1 MKKNSL
7 FFFIVSCLILLA
19 GYNLFAQNPGNP
31 KGYLKGYFKTLKG
44 DNFTYHSPQ
53 PNVTN
58 SLLIRSMEKAL
69 FIEWETEPVPADYIG
84 KEAKFIF
91 LAAIDV
97 NSEEPHKWDIL
108 INNNIEF
115 TIASPPDAGIK
126 KYSWQSQN
134 GYSLEFRVSMTDQ
147 HGDQHGYMILTA
159 PEGKFERGKP
169 LRLKV
174 EGESANSQ
182 RWFMI
187 FKYAME
193 PEINLVEEQ
202 AVMRE
207 GNNSFQ
213 QVRIEYVYMGEPVN
227 TVITSGNIKTNTTLN
242 FGYNTIRAKLPVVN
256 TARSFPVTISLQ
268 KGKQII
274 AEKTFEL
281 VPVVPRII
289 HLLHHSHVDIGYTHV
304 QDEVKQIQWKNLES
318 AIELAAET
326 AGFPEGARFKWNTE
340 VMWPVETYL
349 NEQDPEKV
357 RVLKEAI
364 SKGWLELD
372 AFYANTL
379 TELCS
384 AEELVRLTADARRI
398 SGECG
403 VRLQSAM
410 VSDIPGWSW
419 GIVPVLAGS
428 GVKYLSLGTN
438 TFDRIGS
445 IIKDWGDRPFYW
457 VSPSGEEKILCWI
470 HEKGYSMFHTGL
482 KYDELKF
489 RLDEGKIFGYMN
501 DLYYNNYPYEIITL
515 RYNIGSDNGPTDP
528 TLSRAVKEWN
538 EKYVT
543 PKIRIMTVSESFSEF
558 EKKYGDKI
566 PSFTGAFTGYWEDG
580 AASSALETA
589 INRKAAPDINAAS
602 ALMVMNNN
610 SGFNPDKITD
620 AWHSVLLFDEHTWGS
635 WNSISDPENPFTLS
649 QWANKK
655 QFAIDAGNRS
665 RELIN
670 NALGEKNNDTPG
682 PVKKIEVINTHS
694 WNITDMVT
702 IPEDL
707 EISGT
712 RLTDISGHIIP
723 SQKLSTGEVV
733 FVAENVPAFGSRIF
747 NLEKEEAKE
756 FSVSKMNDRIENRDF
771 LLKVNPVNGSVE
783 SLIVKKSKT
792 ELVDK
797 SKLPG
802 LNSYLYVSG
811 RLPSDISSPEKSASE
826 IIENGPVTSVIKV
839 STPAR
844 GSKSITNYYQLI
856 NGISKIVIRSE
867 IDKEKIYTPEGV
879 HLGFPFNVPSGV
891 MHLDLAY
898 GMYRPEYDQMKAAC
912 RNYFTPEK
920 WLDISN
926 QNYGITMVTKDAPLI
941 EIGTITTDANAFGWL
956 SAFEPSPT
964 IYSYVMNNYWGTN
977 YKATQDGIVTF
988 RYSLHPHGMFIS
1000 SDAEKIA
1007 SQECEPLIVVPAA
1020 DNAQEKPSLF
1030 SLKSQ
1035 GIIVTALVPMTDGYL
1050 VRLFNAGGNP
1060 STLEIEWGMKPSE
1073 IYFSDFDGNK
1083 TDSFSNGEVLPAWAL
1098 RTLRIRK

>member
-1 MKKNSL
+1 MKKSRLL
-7 FFFIVSCLILLA
+7 FFLFSCFSLLA
-19 GYNLFAQNPGNP
+19 GFNLSAQNPGNP
-31 KGYLKGYFKTLKG
+31 DGYLKGYYKTLKG

-53 PNVTN
+53 PNVA
-58 SLLIRSMEKAL
+58 SALLIRSMEKAL
-69 FIEWETEPVPADYIG
+69 FIEWETEPVPADYTG
-84 KEAKFIF
+84 QEVKFIF

-97 NSEEPHKWDIL
+97 NREEPHKWDIL
-108 INNNIEF
+108 INDRKEF
-115 TIASPPDAGIK
+115 TVSSPHDADIK
-126 KYSWQSQN
+126 KYTWKSPD
-134 GYSLEFRVSMTDQ
+134 GYSLEFRIAMTDQ

-159 PEGKFERGKP
+159 PDGKFERGKP
-169 LRLKV
+169 LRIKV

-202 AVMRE
+202 AVIRE

-213 QVRIEYVYMGEPVN
+213 QVRIEYVYMGEPAKA
-227 TVITSGNIKTNTTLN
+227 VITSGNIKTNITLN
-242 FGYNTIRAKLPVVN
+242 FGYNTIRARLPVVN
-256 TARSFPVTISLQ
+256 TSQSFPVTISLP

-274 AEKTFEL
+274 AEKTFNL
-281 VPVVPRII
+281 VPVVPRTI

-304 QDEVKQIQWKNLES
+304 QDEVKKIQWENLES
-318 AIELAAET
+318 AVKLAAET
-326 AGFPEGARFKWNTE
+326 AGFPEGARFRWNTE
-340 VMWPVETYL
+340 VMWPVETYIR
-349 NEQDPEKV
+349 EQDPEKV
-357 RVLKEAI
+357 KILKEAI
-364 SKGWLELD
+364 SKGWLGLD

-384 AEELVRLTADARRI
+384 SEELVRLTADARRI
-398 SGECG
+398 SEECG
-403 VRLQSAM
+403 VKLQSAM

-501 DLYYNNYPYEIITL
+501 DLCNNNYPYEIITL

-543 PKIRIMTVSESFSEF
+543 PKILIMTVSESFSEF
-558 EKKYGDKI
+558 EKKYGDRL

-589 INRKAAPDINAAS
+589 INRKAALDINTAS
-602 ALMVMNNN
+602 ALIVMNNN
-610 SGFNPDKITD
+610 SGYDTDKIAE

-655 QFAIDAGNRS
+655 QLAIDAGIQS
-665 RELIN
+665 HELIN
-670 NALGEKNNDTPG
+670 KALGEKNNDSHAQ
-682 PVKKIEVINTHS
+682 VKRIEVINTHS

-702 IPEDL
+702 IPKDL
-707 EISGT
+707 NIAG
-712 RLTDISGHIIP
+712 RLTDIAGNIIP

-733 FVAENVPAFGSRIF
+733 FIAENVPAFGSRIF
-747 NLEKEEAKE
+747 SLEKEEARE
-756 FSVSKMNDRIENRDF
+756 YPVSKTANILENRDF
-771 LLKVNPVNGSVE
+771 ILKVNPVNGSVE

-797 SKLPG
+797 AKMPG
-802 LNSYLYVSG
+802 LNSYFYVSG
-811 RLPSDISSPEKSASE
+811 RLPSDIYSPEKSE
-826 IIENGPVTSVIKV
+826 TEVIENGPITSVIRV
-839 STPAR
+839 STSAR
-844 GSKSITNYYQLI
+844 GSKNITNYYQLI
-856 NGISKIVIRSE
+856 NGIGKIVISSE

-891 MHLDLAY
+891 VHLDLGY
-898 GMYRPEYDQMKAAC
+898 GMYRPEADQMKAAC

-920 WLDISN
+920 WVDISN

-941 EIGTITTDANAFGWL
+941 EIGEITTDANAFGWL
-956 SAFEPSPT
+956 SAARPSQT

-1007 SQECEPLIVVPAA
+1007 AQECEPLIVVPVPE
-1020 DNAQEKPSLF
+1020 NTKEISSLF
-1030 SLKSQ
+1030 TLKNKGILVTSL
-1035 GIIVTALVPMTDGYL
+1035 IPMSDGYL

-1060 STLEIEWGMKPSE
+1060 SALETEWRNKPSD

-1083 TDSFSNGEVLPAWAL
+1083 TADFNNGEYLPAWGI